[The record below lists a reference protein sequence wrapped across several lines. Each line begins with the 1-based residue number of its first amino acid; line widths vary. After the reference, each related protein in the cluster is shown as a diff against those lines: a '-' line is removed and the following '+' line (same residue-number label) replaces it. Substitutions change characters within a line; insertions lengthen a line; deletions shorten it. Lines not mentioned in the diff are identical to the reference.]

1 MAQKTIKF
9 GNAEIPLDD
18 STAQRFAPDVITESR
33 VFEGMVHLGL
43 GGLIVAGD
51 SQPAAMEVK
60 GDLHLRVTP
69 LMAARMVKTLIR
81 LVHLARD
88 EATARFKE
96 IDIPGPPN

>member
-1 MAQKTIKF
+1 MAQKTIKL
-9 GNAEIPLDD
+9 GDTEIPLDD
-18 STAQRFAPDVITESR
+18 SEAERFAPDIITEAR
-33 VFEGMVHLGL
+33 VFDGMVHIGL
-43 GGLIVAGD
+43 GGLVVAGD
-51 SQPAAMEVK
+51 SQPAALEVK

-69 LMAARMVKTLIR
+69 LMAARMIKTLIR